1 MAENPAL
8 YDERNI
14 KTLDSMEHIRLRSGM
29 TATEIFLSSELIR
42 EKIIQHQSGMIL
54 ISSTI
59 LIQWSIT

>member
-29 TATEIFLSSELIR
+29 YIGRKGDGAQGADR
-42 EKIIQHQSGMIL
+42 H
-54 ISSTI
+54 
-59 LIQWSIT
+59 